1 MPMREHARQEFLDAV
16 ASPAAD
22 LALAALR
29 LARVEYPELDPAPW
43 LAELDALGEEA
54 RARVAR
60 AAELDPGRAARIAAL
75 TRYFYEERGFTGDR
89 EFYEDP
95 RNSFLNQVLERR
107 AGIPITL
114 AIVLLEIGRRAEVPL
129 EGVNFPGHFLVR
141 APAGPGEA
149 DARALLIDPFH
160 GGAIVSERDC
170 QRLLHAHAGLE
181 AELSG
186 EMFATAGKREIMMRM
201 LLNLKR
207 AYVRQHSFPQA
218 RDVTELLV
226 RLEPAAVT
234 ELRDRGLLSYH
245 LRDLSSALRDLETYL
260 RVAAAPDDD
269 EGRQERAQI
278 WDHVKTLRKRLASF
292 N

>member
-1 MPMREHARQEFLDAV
+1 MRERARQEFLEAV
-16 ASPAAD
+16 ASPGAD
-22 LALAALR
+22 LALTALR

-43 LAELDALGEEA
+43 LAELDAMGEEA

-60 AAELDPGRAARIAAL
+60 ADELHPGRPARIAAL
-75 TRYFYEERGFTGDR
+75 THYFYEERGFTGDR

-114 AIVLLEIGRRAEVPL
+114 AVVLLEIGRRAEVPL

-141 APAGPGEA
+141 APAEAGEA
-149 DARALLIDPFH
+149 NARALLIDPFH
-160 GGAIVSERDC
+160 EGAIVSERDC
-170 QRLLHAHAGLE
+170 QRLLHAHVGGE
-181 AELSG
+181 AVLSG

-226 RLEPAAVT
+226 RLEPAAIT

-245 LRDLSSALRDLETYL
+245 LHDLSSALRDLEEYL
-260 RVAAAPDDD
+260 RVAATPDDD

-278 WDHVKTLRKRLASF
+278 WEHVKTLRKRLASF